1 MAASGQRRLNRREVL
16 RGAAALPVAGAAA
29 LAGCGVDESDG
40 ATVGRLEGMN
50 ALTDHPL
57 ESGRLE
63 AILPAVRMNHA
74 FFRAVRELEL
84 DDGTEPAIVFVARGP
99 EVGS

>member
-16 RGAAALPVAGAAA
+16 RGAAVLPVAGAAA
-29 LAGCGVDESDG
+29 LAGCGAEGDG
-40 ATVGRLEGMN
+40 ATVRRLEAMN

-57 ESGRLE
+57 EPGRLE
-63 AILPAVRMNHA
+63 TILPAVRMNHA

-84 DDGTEPAIVFVARGP
+84 DDGIEPAVVFVARGP
-99 EVGS
+99 EAGS